1 MALQHLRSSTANKR
15 PAPGSMSE
23 GQLALNSEAA
33 SPGLFFKNSNGAL
46 VKVGPIHVGATA
58 PNITPA
64 SGGTSGN
71 STGESWLDTSVTP
84 NELKVWNGSAF
95 VSALPVEIPVSKLQ
109 DGAARQLLQTDA
121 AGTDVEWASNID
133 IPGTLDV
140 TGAATFDSTVVV
152 NTTGSLT
159 LPDGTTA
166 QRPGAPLTG
175 DVRFNT
181 TIIQFEGYNGT
192 AWGTIG
198 GGAKGG
204 GVDQVFFENDQ
215 TVTTNYTLTS
225 SKNAVSAGP
234 VTIASGI
241 TVTIPSGVVWVV
253 V

>member
-1 MALQHLRSSTANKR
+1 
-15 PAPGSMSE
+15 MSD

-33 SPGLFFKNSNGAL
+33 SPGLFFKNSSGAL
-46 VKVGPIHVGATA
+46 VKAGPVHVGATA

-71 STGESWLDTSVTP
+71 STGELWLDTSVTP
-84 NELKVWNGSAF
+84 NELKTWDGSVF
-95 VSALPVEIPVSKLQ
+95 ISALPAEIPVSKLQ

-121 AGTDVEWASNID
+121 TGSGVEWASNID

-140 TGAATFDSTVVV
+140 TGGAIFDSTVLI

-166 QRPGAPLTG
+166 ERPGTPTTG

-181 TIIQFEGYNGT
+181 TIVQFEGYNGT

-215 TVTTNYTLTS
+215 IVTTNYTLTS

-234 VTIASGI
+234 VTIASGV
-241 TVTIPSGVVWVV
+241 TVTIPSGVAWVIV
-253 V
+253 

>member
-15 PAPGSMSE
+15 PTPGAMSD
-23 GQLALNSEAA
+23 GQIALNTEAA
-33 SPGLFFKNSNGAL
+33 SPGLFFKNSSGAL
-46 VKVGPIHVGATA
+46 VKVGPVHVGATA
-58 PNITPA
+58 PNVSPA
-64 SGGTSGN
+64 GQSGN
-71 STGESWLDTSVTP
+71 STGEMWLDTSTTP
-84 NELKVWNGSAF
+84 NQLKTWNGSAF
-95 VSALPVEIPVSKLQ
+95 VSALPDEIPVSKLQ

-121 AGTDVEWASNID
+121 AGTGVEWASNID

-140 TGAATFDSTVVV
+140 TGATTFDSTVVV

-166 QRPGAPLTG
+166 QRPGTPLTG

-215 TVTTNYTLTS
+215 VVTTNYTLTS
-225 SKNAVSAGP
+225 GKNAVSAGTI
-234 VTIASGI
+234 TIASGI
-241 TVTIPSGVVWVV
+241 TVTIPSGVAWVV

>member
-15 PAPGSMSE
+15 PTPGAMSE
-23 GQLALNSEAA
+23 GQIALNTEAA
-33 SPGLFFKNSNGAL
+33 SPGLFFKNSSGAL
-46 VKVGPIHVGATA
+46 VKVGPVHVGATA
-58 PNITPA
+58 PNVSPA
-64 SGGTSGN
+64 GQSGN
-71 STGESWLDTSVTP
+71 STGEMWLDTSTTP
-84 NELKVWNGSAF
+84 NQLKTWNGSAF
-95 VSALPVEIPVSKLQ
+95 VSALPDEIPVSKLQ
-109 DGAARQLLQTDA
+109 DGTARQLLQTDA
-121 AGTDVEWASNID
+121 AGTGVEWASNID

-140 TGAATFDSTVVV
+140 TGATVFDSTVVV

-159 LPDGTTA
+159 LPDGTTG
-166 QRPGAPLTG
+166 QRPGTPATG

-215 TVTTNYTLTS
+215 IVTTNYTLTS
-225 SKNAVSAGP
+225 SKNAVSAGTI
-234 VTIASGI
+234 TIASGI
-241 TVTIPSGVVWVV
+241 TVTIPSGVAWVV